1 MENGSYSEQLK
12 IQEKVKKMKLKKLL
26 KTYNAADS
34 YYYLTVLNGEN
45 TLLNELEIE
54 NNDFSFIDEEILNM
68 KVFDWWDRYY
78 FNIGNGPIK
87 NWMQLTVR
95 VK

>member
-1 MENGSYSEQLK
+1 
-12 IQEKVKKMKLKKLL
+12 MKLKKLL
-26 KTYNAADS
+26 KTYNGDS
-34 YYYLTVLNGEN
+34 YYHLYVFKGANALVSDLA
-45 TLLNELEIE
+45 IE

-78 FNIGNGPIK
+78 FNIDNGQNK

-95 VK
+95 VD

>member
-1 MENGSYSEQLK
+1 
-12 IQEKVKKMKLKKLL
+12 MKLKKLL
-26 KTYNAADS
+26 KTYNAVDN
-34 YYYLTVLNGEN
+34 YYHLDVFKESNALVSD
-45 TLLNELEIE
+45 LEIE
-54 NNDFSFIDEEILNM
+54 NNDFSSIDEEILNM

-78 FNIGNGPIK
+78 FNIGDRPTK

>member
-1 MENGSYSEQLK
+1 MCKNGVY
-12 IQEKVKKMKLKKLL
+12 MKLKKLL
-26 KTYNAADS
+26 KTYNAVDS

-78 FNIGNGPIK
+78 FNIGNGPVK

>member
-1 MENGSYSEQLK
+1 
-12 IQEKVKKMKLKKLL
+12 MKLKKLL
-26 KTYNAADS
+26 KTYNDADG
-34 YYYLTVLNGEN
+34 YYHLSVFKGANALVTD
-45 TLLNELEIE
+45 LEIE
-54 NNDFSFIDEEILNM
+54 NNDFSIIGEEILNM

-78 FNIGNGPIK
+78 FNIGDGPIK

>member
-1 MENGSYSEQLK
+1 
-12 IQEKVKKMKLKKLL
+12 MKLKKLL
-26 KTYNAADS
+26 KTYNADN
-34 YYYLTVLNGEN
+34 YYHLYVFNGAN
-45 TLLNELEIE
+45 ALVSNLVIE
-54 NNDFSFIDEEILNM
+54 NNDFSYIDEEILNM

-78 FNIGNGPIK
+78 FNIGNGPVK

>member
-1 MENGSYSEQLK
+1 
-12 IQEKVKKMKLKKLL
+12 MKLKKLL
-26 KTYNAADS
+26 KTYNADS
-34 YYYLTVLNGEN
+34 YYHLYVFKGANALVS
-45 TLLNELEIE
+45 ELEIE

-78 FNIGNGPIK
+78 FNIGNGQTK

-95 VK
+95 VE